1 MDYTG
6 TRRAARE
13 SESQF
18 FREVGEAIIAQVH
31 PTERDPLRSEIV
43 SRWRLGGYRLAGYLL
58 PMKKKRFPEEL
69 SAFLAGMHQRMQE
82 YEAEHL
88 GPTVVDPFDINACER
103 LEARA
108 HKYLKLATHPNTGE
122 NEARNA
128 ALSLAKMI
136 ATSELAILGWERVRH
151 FTQKFNDLEQA
162 FALIRRENP
171 LWFVYGDREQP
182 H

>member
-58 PMKKKRFPEEL
+58 PTKKKRFPEEL

-162 FALIRRENP
+162 
-171 LWFVYGDREQP
+171 
-182 H
+182 